1 MSFRKIF
8 GFDAAGTGLS
18 PNWQKS
24 GYGSEAGGAGAGGG
38 GHVGVSSHHSVPIL
52 AVKQKARPSA
62 VSEDVEGEIGTH
74 TRISEQTQD

>member
-18 PNWQKS
+18 PNWRKS
-24 GYGSEAGGAGAGGG
+24 GYGSKAEGG

-52 AVKQKARPSA
+52 AVKQKARPSTL
-62 VSEDVEGEIGTH
+62 SEDMEGEVGTH
-74 TRISEQTQD
+74 MRISEQTQD